1 MKKLPLLITLTG
13 LFIASELQSQSLQE
27 SIQAFVYSLWQKE
40 QPVEQAPAIP
50 DASESKIKSII
61 FDINGVLCTTNELQ
75 AAYDTAGAISRF
87 IRELWALPSK
97 KILFDSLKDVPAQS
111 PYKVYYSKLYMP
123 QIMID
128 WKSGVKTPAE
138 IRQAIMDHFATSQLP
153 DAQKNWALQTA
164 LMMTDPER
172 FVKIR
177 KTIPANI
184 ALLGALKD
192 KGYKLYV
199 ISNWD
204 PNSFTLFQKA
214 FPEVFMYKN
223 KPIFDGIVTS
233 GTAKILKPEPAI
245 FEKCLTDYHINPT
258 HALFIDDEPANI
270 TTADKEFGMYTI
282 LSNPK
287 DTDKLKA
294 DLIDRLQQK

>member
-1 MKKLPLLITLTG
+1 MKKTTLLFTMLG
-13 LFIASELQSQSLQE
+13 LVIMPELQSKNLQDTLQKFMH
-27 SIQAFVYSLWQKE
+27 SFWQK
-40 QPVEQAPAIP
+40 QDFIKQIPQAT
-50 DASESKIKSII
+50 DSDIKFII

-75 AAYDTAGAISRF
+75 AAYETAGAISRF
-87 IRELWALPSK
+87 ILELRELPSK
-97 KILFDSLKDVPAQS
+97 RVLFDSLADVPAQS
-111 PYKVYYSKLYMP
+111 PYKVYYSQLYMP

-128 WKSGVKTPAE
+128 WKSGAQKPVA
-138 IRQAIMDHFATSQLP
+138 IRKAIVDHFKTSKLP
-153 DAQKNWALQTA
+153 EAQKNWALQTA

-172 FVKIR
+172 FIKIR

-204 PNSFTLFQKA
+204 PNSFRLFQMK
-214 FPEVFMYKN
+214 FPEVFTYKN
-223 KPIFDGIVTS
+223 QPIFDGIVTS
-233 GTAKILKPEPAI
+233 GTAGILKPEPAI
-245 FEKCLTDYHINPT
+245 FEKCLADHHINPT

-287 DTDKLKA
+287 DTNKLKA